1 MADLRAIAWRVK
13 KGGEDLNKIAEA
25 EGLNSVQKSKIK
37 AYIRN
42 GRIKQP
48 IIHREMKTVE
58 LDEEL
63 AAQLKLVRKHRVRPV
78 QYVTVKGKRYI
89 DITPDFIDC
98 GD

>member
-1 MADLRAIAWRVK
+1 MADLKAIAWRVK
-13 KGGEDLNKIAEA
+13 KGGEDLNEIAKA
-25 EGLNSVQKSKIK
+25 EGLNAVQKSKVK
-37 AYIRN
+37 AYVRN
-42 GRIKQP
+42 GLLKYP
-48 IIHREMKTVE
+48 IVHREKAE
-58 LDEEL
+58 DFDEEL